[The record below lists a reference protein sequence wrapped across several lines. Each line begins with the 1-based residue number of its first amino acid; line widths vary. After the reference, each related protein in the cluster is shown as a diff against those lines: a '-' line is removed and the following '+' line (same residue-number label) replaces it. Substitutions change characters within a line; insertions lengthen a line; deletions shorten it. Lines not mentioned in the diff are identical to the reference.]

1 VEYKGNVYE
10 WSDTMTKKP
19 ILIMAMALLMSG
31 FIFAQEEQPL
41 LQNETENANAKKKN
55 DFSLS
60 AGVGGLFQSS
70 FDIERMQRYS
80 AQATVSGGVT
90 AFFDA
95 TYAEAGIDM
104 LWGSQLPP
112 IYPEDPES
120 GSMAL
125 THIGF
130 SLYGKYPFVLKRIT
144 IYPMLGIDYH
154 MFLSAQ
160 MKDADGNNYDSKIK
174 RGDTVDGKYN
184 AEDSL
189 DYLSIGLGFGM
200 DFPLP
205 KSFFVRSEILIS
217 YAFDSRVER
226 DRRKNAKDYDYD
238 YLSIVFGPSVKLAVG
253 YRF

>member
-1 VEYKGNVYE
+1 MNG
-10 WSDTMTKKP
+10 KKY
-19 ILIMAMALLMSG
+19 IFIMAMALLMSG
-31 FIFAQEEQPL
+31 FIFAQEEQPP
-41 LQNETENANAKKKN
+41 LQNEAENTGAKKKN
-55 DFSLS
+55 NFSLS
-60 AGVGGLFQSS
+60 AGVGGLFNSS
-70 FDIERMQRYS
+70 FDIERIQWS
-80 AQATVSGGVT
+80 SVQATVGGGVT

-95 TYAEAGIDM
+95 TYAEASIDM

-112 IYPEDPES
+112 IYLEDPES

-125 THIGF
+125 SHIGF

-160 MKDADGNNYDSKIK
+160 MKDANGNDYGGKIK
-174 RGDTVDGKYN
+174 RGDAVDGKYN

-205 KSFFVRSEILIS
+205 KSFFIRSEILIS
-217 YAFDSRVER
+217 YTFDSKVER
-226 DRRKNAKDYDYD
+226 DRRKNAKEYNYD
-238 YLSIVFGPSVKLAVG
+238 YLSAVFGPSVKLALG

>member
-1 VEYKGNVYE
+1 MNG
-10 WSDTMTKKP
+10 KKH
-19 ILIMAMALLMSG
+19 IFITAMAMFLSAI
-31 FIFAQEEQPL
+31 IFAQEEKPPPPP
-41 LQNETENANAKKKN
+41 LQNETENTGTKKEN
-55 DFSLS
+55 NFSLS

-70 FDIERMQRYS
+70 FDFEGIQWYVV
-80 AQATVSGGVT
+80 QPTVGGGVT
-90 AFFDA
+90 TFFDA
-95 TYAEAGIDM
+95 TYAEASIDM

-130 SLYGKYPFVLKRIT
+130 SIYGKYPFALKKIT

-154 MFLSAQ
+154 IFLSAQ
-160 MKDADGNNYDSKIK
+160 IKDADGNNYGGKIK
-174 RGDTVDGKYN
+174 RGDAVDGKYN

-205 KSFFVRSEILIS
+205 KSFFVRSEIIIN
-217 YAFDSRVER
+217 YTFDSKVER
-226 DRRKNAKDYDYD
+226 DRRKNAKDYNYK
-238 YLSIVFGPSVKLAVG
+238 YLSVVFGPSVKLALG